1 MKYAGIDLHSN
12 NCVVSVIDE
21 ADRVCAER
29 RVSNVLADVLMVLQP
44 HHAELKGVVV
54 ESSFNWYWLVDGL
67 QEAGHVV
74 HLANTAA
81 MQPYS
86 GLKHGDDRSDARH
99 LAHLLRLGILPT
111 GFIYPRQQRAARDLA
126 RHRMR
131 LVQTRSR
138 AIIAVENVLSCHTGG
153 RLSSNQIKRLGG
165 DDIEGLQLHAD
176 VRLAL
181 HAGIALI
188 GALDAQ
194 IGALER
200 RLQERVR
207 LQPGYR
213 TLLTVPGI
221 GAVLATVIALE
232 TGPIERFGAAGDF
245 ASYARCVGSTL
256 LSNGKKKGTGN
267 VKNGNRYLAWAF
279 VEAAQFARRYSDQA
293 KRFYDRKRAQ
303 TNTAVATK
311 ALAHKL
317 ARACYHMLKQNASF
331 DAARCFG

>member
-1 MKYAGIDLHSN
+1 MQTTEAGTLYAGADLHGN
-12 NCVVSVIDE
+12 NVFLSLIDGGGKE
-21 ADRVCAER
+21 VYRR
-29 RVSNVLADVLMVLQP
+29 RVKANLEAVNEALDPYWPRIEAL
-44 HHAELKGVVV
+44 GV
-54 ESSFNWYWLVDGL
+54 ESTFNWYWLVDGL

-181 HAGIALI
+181 HAQIALI

-200 RLQERVR
+200 RLQ
-207 LQPGYR
+207 
-213 TLLTVPGI
+213 
-221 GAVLATVIALE
+221 
-232 TGPIERFGAAGDF
+232 
-245 ASYARCVGSTL
+245 
-256 LSNGKKKGTGN
+256 
-267 VKNGNRYLAWAF
+267 
-279 VEAAQFARRYSDQA
+279 
-293 KRFYDRKRAQ
+293 
-303 TNTAVATK
+303 
-311 ALAHKL
+311 
-317 ARACYHMLKQNASF
+317 
-331 DAARCFG
+331 